1 MVKRE
6 EKEEEEKKKER
17 DYSCI
22 VTANACVTDTLCI
35 LSNANWTLRSEIAA
49 DENRGNRL
57 FTLFGI
63 ASAWHARAR
72 ASELTEN
79 KFRPVSNSADPPWNY
94 VTHIPSADAEIRDA
108 NAKASRYEIKPP
120 LVPSRSK
127 TGINRASFLS
137 FSFYRKIDR
146 VPSNSCV
153 ENADNSRERA

>member
-1 MVKRE
+1 MKRE

-22 VTANACVTDTLCI
+22 VTANACITDTLCI
-35 LSNANWTLRSEIAA
+35 LSYANWTLRSEIAT

-94 VTHIPSADAEIRDA
+94 VTHIPYRPTRKSGMRMRKQAAT
-108 NAKASRYEIKPP
+108 K
-120 LVPSRSK
+120 L
-127 TGINRASFLS
+127 NRLS
-137 FSFYRKIDR
+137 FRLAPK
-146 VPSNSCV
+146 P
-153 ENADNSRERA
+153 E